1 MKLVT
6 KIILTLAIGAAVFL
20 LQKVLQRAI
29 DRYIGKRELDHKRG
43 LAVHKVKSILLYFIG
58 AVFVIYVWGIDLEN
72 VWVFLTGF
80 LGLVAIG
87 FFAVWSI
94 LSNIFAGIIL
104 FFSST
109 FRIHDTIELL
119 PDSTKGTVKDINL
132 FFITLIDEEGNHLQI
147 PSNMMFQKVVKK
159 VQL

>member
-29 DRYIGKRELDHKRG
+29 DRYIRKRELDNKRG

-94 LSNIFAGIIL
+94 LSNIFAGI
-104 FFSST
+104 
-109 FRIHDTIELL
+109 
-119 PDSTKGTVKDINL
+119 KGTVKDINL

-147 PSNMMFQKVVKK
+147 PSNLVFQKIVKK
-159 VQL
+159 IQL